1 MQASKNLLTSE
12 EVQKGL
18 SNVIK
23 DGLAT
28 QAMLTITGGVF
39 LVTFA
44 LKMGASNLVI
54 GFLAAIPPLAQ
65 LIQIPSVYLVE
76 KYRSRRLITTYA
88 SFMSKVFLLFVGC
101 IPIFFPQNLWVP
113 LLLGAVILRSAFVS
127 LGGCSWNSWMRD
139 LVPQDEMGTFFSR
152 RMSLARALDIPLSL
166 IAGMYID
173 YWRRTYT
180 DYEIFGYSI
189 LFFVGF
195 FVGLI
200 GVYYISRTPEYP
212 MGPPRNLPHFFTLV
226 AKPFKDK
233 NFKNLM
239 TFMGSWNFAVNLAA
253 PFFTVYMLKRLE
265 MDLSLIIAFTVLS
278 QIMNIAFL
286 QTWGRF
292 ADRFSHKSVLGVSGP
307 LFIVSILAWTFTTLP
322 EKYVL
327 TIPLLVII
335 HVVMGISTAGITL
348 ASTTIGLK
356 LAPKG
361 EATSYLAA
369 NSLVNS
375 CAAGIAPVLGG
386 LCADFFA
393 ERELSLTLNWI
404 SPGREL
410 TIQTLN
416 LQQWDFFFFLAF
428 VIGLYSIHRLSSVKE
443 EGEVKEK
450 VLITELMWEVKRSMN
465 NLSTIG
471 GLRRMI
477 QFPFSVVTAL
487 KNKNI
492 KWKYKL
498 DQ

>member
-1 MQASKNLLTSE
+1 MKSGNTLTE
-12 EVQKGL
+12 EEIQKGL

-44 LKMGASNLVI
+44 LEMGASNLVI
-54 GFLAAIPPLAQ
+54 GLLAAIPPLAQ

-88 SFMSKVFLLFVGC
+88 SFTSKIFLLFIGL
-101 IPIFFPQNLWVP
+101 IPIVFPQNLWVP
-113 LLLGAVILRSAFVS
+113 FLVAAVILRSAFVS
-127 LGGCSWNSWMRD
+127 LGACSWNSWMRD
-139 LVPQDEMGTFFSR
+139 LVPLDQMGTFFSK
-152 RMSLARALDIPLSL
+152 RMKFARTLDIPLSL
-166 IAGMYID
+166 AAGMYID
-173 YWRRTYT
+173 YWRRHYA
-180 DYEIFGYSI
+180 DFEIFGYST
-189 LFFVGF
+189 LFLMGF
-195 FVGLI
+195 FIGLI
-200 GVYYISRTPEYP
+200 GVYYISRTPEP
-212 MGPPRNLPHFFTLV
+212 FMGIPKEIPRFFTLV
-226 AKPFKDK
+226 MKPFKDR
-233 NFKNLM
+233 NFKNLIM
-239 TFMGSWNFAVNLAA
+239 FMGSWNFAVNLAA
-253 PFFTVYMLKRLE
+253 PFFTVYMLRRLE
-265 MDLSLIIAFTVLS
+265 MDLSFIIALTVLS

-286 QTWGRF
+286 QTWGGF
-292 ADRFSHKSVLGVSGP
+292 ADRFSHKSVLAVSGP
-307 LFIVSILAWTFTTLP
+307 LFIVSILGWTFTTMP

-327 TIPLLVII
+327 TIPLLVLI

-356 LAPKG
+356 LAPEG

-375 CAAGIAPVLGG
+375 LAAGIAPVLGG

-393 ERELSLTLNWI
+393 ERELSLTLNWM
-404 SPGREL
+404 SPGREVA
-410 TIQTLN
+410 IQTLN

-428 VIGLYSIHRLSSVKE
+428 LIGLYSIHRLSSVKE

-450 VLITELMWEVKRSMN
+450 VLLNELMWEVKRRMN

-487 KNKNI
+487 KNKNRP
-492 KWKYKL
+492 WKK
-498 DQ
+498 